1 MAKKKREGI
10 TGINVTPM
18 VDVMLV
24 LLVIMM
30 VSSTYIAAQMLSVE
44 LPKSASSD
52 GGSSTPAPP
61 AIVTVTKEGSY
72 LFNQEEVQDSA
83 QLEQRLRN
91 AQSENPDVSLVVNA
105 DTAAMHGKV
114 IHAIDLAKR
123 VGITKFAIS
132 VMRE

>member
-1 MAKKKREGI
+1 MARKREAI
-10 TGINVTPM
+10 TGINITPM

-24 LLVIMM
+24 LLIIMM
-30 VSSTYIAAQMLSVE
+30 VSSTYIAAQMISVE

-52 GGSSTPAPP
+52 ASSGSAAAP

-72 LFNQEEVQDSA
+72 LFNQEEIQGSEELA
-83 QLEQRLRN
+83 ERLRK
-91 AQSENPDVSLVVNA
+91 AQSENPDVSLVVSA

-114 IHAIDLAKR
+114 IQAIDLAKQ